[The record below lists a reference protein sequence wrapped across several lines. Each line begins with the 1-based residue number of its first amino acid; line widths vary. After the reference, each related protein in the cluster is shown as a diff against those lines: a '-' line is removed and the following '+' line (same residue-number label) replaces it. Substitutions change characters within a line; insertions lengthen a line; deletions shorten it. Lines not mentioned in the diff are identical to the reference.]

1 MRSKRTEKFNSKRIA
16 LKISIVL
23 IALFLVLV
31 SVILFKTYSSKD
43 ITYEGIYVE
52 NINMSNLTKEDLK
65 EKVTEHYSNLLDN
78 FKITFNYKDMFNE
91 TFSAKDLGF
100 FFDVNDISDEVLSF
114 GKEGN
119 ILNNTFQRLNLKY
132 NPKHFKFKPQS
143 NSEELS
149 EKLSEI
155 SNKIDK
161 EKVEPTISFS
171 GDTLTATKEKI
182 GYKLDLDKLTS
193 DIISDLD
200 TNSHYS
206 QNCTIEIPVEEIKP
220 ELTQETVNNMV
231 ILGSYSTP
239 LPSLSGGRTENIRTY
254 LSKLNNTVLMPGDIF
269 SADKEGEDRTESN
282 GYTYAPGYIGNKVV
296 DILAGGIC
304 QGVTTLY
311 NSVLYADLKIVER
324 SPHSLPVTYAPIGRD
339 ATMAKDV
346 VDFKFQ
352 NNTNNPVIVQTY
364 ITSSGQVKANIWGI
378 DEDPEKEIVIAVDQH
393 GPKSSTTYKET
404 YENGVLVKKE
414 VLSKDKYN

>member
-1 MRSKRTEKFNSKRIA
+1 LA
-16 LKISIVL
+16 
-23 IALFLVLV
+23 
-31 SVILFKTYSSKD
+31 SVVLFKTYSSKD

-52 NINMSNLTKEDLK
+52 NMNMSNLTKEDFK
-65 EKVTEHYSNLLDN
+65 EKVNEHYSNLLDN

-91 TFSAKDLGF
+91 AFSAKDLGF
-100 FFDVNDISDEVLSF
+100 FFDTNNISDEVLSF

-119 ILNNTFQRLNLKY
+119 IFSNTFERLRLKS
-132 NPKHFKFKPQS
+132 NPKHFTFKPQS
-143 NSEELS
+143 NSEVLS
-149 EKLSEI
+149 EKLSEL
-155 SNKIDK
+155 SSKIDK

-171 GDTLTATKEKI
+171 NDSLTATKEEV

-193 DIISDLD
+193 EIINDLD
-200 TNSHYS
+200 TNNHDS

-220 ELTQETVNNMV
+220 QLTQEAINDMV

-239 LPSLSGGRTENIRTY
+239 LPSLSGGRTQNIRTY
-254 LSKLNNTVLMPGDIF
+254 LSKLNGTILMPGDVF

-352 NNTNNPVIVQTY
+352 NNMNNPVIVQTY

-378 DEDPEKEIVIAVDQH
+378 DENPGKEIVIAVDQH

-414 VLSKDKYN
+414 VLSKDQYN